1 MHSYYTKHFHDE
13 MLVSFS
19 EYCLI
24 DVGADVTPVLDT
36 VAMSKLSSLNSQL
49 IHDINVLH
57 YTNTAGSVG
66 IT

>member
-1 MHSYYTKHFHDE
+1 MMRCYHYSLFT
-13 MLVSFS
+13 S
-19 EYCLI
+19 EYCII

>member
-1 MHSYYTKHFHDE
+1 M
-13 MLVSFS
+13 
-19 EYCLI
+19 I
-24 DVGADVTPVLDT
+24 DAGTDVTPVSDT
-36 VAMSKLSSLNSQL
+36 ITLSKLSSMNSQL

>member
-1 MHSYYTKHFHDE
+1 MVPCKIKQATHFFIH
-13 MLVSFS
+13 
-19 EYCLI
+19 
-24 DVGADVTPVLDT
+24 VGSGTPVVLNQLDT
-36 VAMSKLSSLNSQL
+36 VAMSKLSSLSSQL